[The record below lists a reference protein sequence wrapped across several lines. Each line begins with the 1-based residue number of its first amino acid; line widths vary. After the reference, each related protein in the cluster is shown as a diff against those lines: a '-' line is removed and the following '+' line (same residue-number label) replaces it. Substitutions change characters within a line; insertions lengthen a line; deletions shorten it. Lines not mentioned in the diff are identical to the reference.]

1 MTAITKSQLQAQLDE
16 AMARIAE
23 LEAQAEAP
31 AQPEETRLES
41 NSLQQIVW
49 LQKNTPSKEWSR
61 GVTAGGKPF
70 LRFGAQFSRLD
81 KATGERRFGGWK
93 NYSAFGE
100 VAEAIEAAFCGADRL
115 AHIAAFEQP
124 SHGTGERANER
135 YTEWVVTHFNL
146 IPRVEAA
153 IPAPDLEPSLEEIPF

>member
-1 MTAITKSQLQAQLDE
+1 MQQCFGLLRGSAFPSPRVTRWIPMTAITKSQLQAQLDE

-93 NYSAFGE
+93 NYVSIMARSPKRSKPPSVEPTAWPTSLLSSSPATAPASAPTS
-100 VAEAIEAAFCGADRL
+100 AT
-115 AHIAAFEQP
+115 P
-124 SHGTGERANER
+124 SG
-135 YTEWVVTHFNL
+135 W
-146 IPRVEAA
+146 
-153 IPAPDLEPSLEEIPF
+153 